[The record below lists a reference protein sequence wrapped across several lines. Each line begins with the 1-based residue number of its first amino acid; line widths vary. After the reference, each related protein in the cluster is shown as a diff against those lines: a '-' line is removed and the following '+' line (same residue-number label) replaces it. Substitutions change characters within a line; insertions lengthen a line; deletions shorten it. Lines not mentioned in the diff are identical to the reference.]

1 MFPVSVQHTAQGERL
16 RWINRVV
23 MILEHYAT
31 SLKFNVSRVK
41 RRFSRS
47 EYKIELN
54 EEQEARQVQVDNL
67 QAIAHKIELNEET
80 EVRRVQVGTLQVI
93 AQKIEL
99 DKEKEAGRDKVGAF
113 QAIAYK
119 IKLNE
124 DKEARREQVG
134 TLQAITHQ
142 DQAERRQGSLTRT
155 GRHASGDRAPR
166 SS

>member
-54 EEQEARQVQVDNL
+54 EEQEARQVQVGNL

-93 AQKIEL
+93 AHKIEL
-99 DKEKEAGRDKVGAF
+99 DEEKEV
-113 QAIAYK
+113 
-119 IKLNE
+119 
-124 DKEARREQVG
+124 RREQDASGDRV
-134 TLQAITHQ
+134 Q
-142 DQAERRQGSLTRT
+142 DRAERRQENPTRT